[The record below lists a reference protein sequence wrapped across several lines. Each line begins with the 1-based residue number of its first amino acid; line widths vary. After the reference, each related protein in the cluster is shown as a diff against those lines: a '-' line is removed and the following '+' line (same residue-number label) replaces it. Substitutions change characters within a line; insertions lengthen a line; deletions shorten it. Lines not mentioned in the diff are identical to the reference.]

1 MMIAG
6 IALFGATYIFPAMV
20 GVVLASE
27 TRDTCDCRDGY
38 RMLIPVA
45 GPLTLLHSD
54 GDYRA
59 LNGLLIT
66 DAVLQGAGLVLTI
79 FGIMRYI
86 ASGHEEDEYSLEHP
100 RPAWSF
106 NAAPMPG
113 GAYGA
118 LRLRL

>member
-1 MMIAG
+1 
-6 IALFGATYIFPAMV
+6 
-20 GVVLASE
+20 
-27 TRDTCDCRDGY
+27 
-38 RMLIPVA
+38 
-45 GPLTLLHSD
+45 LHSD

-66 DAVLQGAGLVLTI
+66 DAVLQGAGLALTI

-86 ASGHEEDEYSLEHP
+86 ASAHEEDEYSLEHP
-100 RPAWSF
+100 PAWSF
-106 NAAPMPG
+106 NASPVPG